1 MNTRNTRKTLLV
13 ACPLLLLLGLA
24 GFPRISHAVAADDLP
39 EPFLFLAWDADVGRF
54 LGDEADSEGPKSFA
68 TKADGGLL
76 ILDQVNL
83 RILDFDP
90 AGRELPAYALPGPAF
105 DDVGEAAGR
114 FVLALDRLVT
124 RTLLVYDLDG
134 SIVTEL
140 DLVGHGIE
148 HAGLITAMF
157 ARTDGV
163 WLEVSHR
170 HSVRVLDAA
179 MGPCE
184 RRIVL
189 GRPIEGGRSLI
200 GTLDRPAGGAR
211 ISIGPRNAAKPD
223 ATLTIP
229 GELPIRRIV
238 ALDADAK
245 GRVLAVVHEA
255 LFAGTTPFGVLDE
268 RYRLIRLDNR
278 LAELW
283 SARSPWVLTE
293 LDQRQEVRLG
303 PDGGVWQM
311 FFTWEGVFVVRWDGR
326 TP

>member
-1 MNTRNTRKTLLV
+1 MNQPRTLKATLV
-13 ACPLLLLLGLA
+13 GWPLLLLIGLA
-24 GFPRISHAVAADDLP
+24 VLPRTSHAATMDPP
-39 EPFLFLAWDADVGRF
+39 EPFLFLAWDTDVGRI
-54 LGDEADSEGPKSFA
+54 LGDEADSSGPKSFA
-68 TKADGGLL
+68 VKGDGGLL

-83 RILDFDP
+83 RVLDFDP
-90 AGRELPAYALPGPAF
+90 AGRELPAYPLPGPAF
-105 DDVGEAAGR
+105 DDVGEAGGR
-114 FVLALDRLVT
+114 YVLALDRLVT
-124 RTLLVYDLDG
+124 RTLLVFDLDG

-179 MGPCE
+179 MRPCE

-200 GTLDRPAGGAR
+200 GRLDRPAGGAT

-223 ATLTIP
+223 ATITIP

-238 ALDADAK
+238 QLDADAK
-245 GRVLAVVHEA
+245 GRVLVVLHEA
-255 LFAGTTPFGVLDE
+255 LFAGTPPFGMLDE
-268 RYRLIRLDNR
+268 RYRLIRLDDG
-278 LAELW
+278 LAGLW
-283 SARSPWVLTE
+283 TARSPWVLTE

-311 FFTWEGVFVVRWDGR
+311 FFTWEGVFIARLDGR